1 MKVSL
6 IKKLLLCICV
16 IVFYVSNLRAST
28 VDTILTTSTAMKKQ
42 IKAVVIL
49 PDTYK
54 SGERFPVVYLLHG
67 YGGSYAYFTKVTP
80 AIKALAD
87 QYKMILVC
95 ADANVSSWYLDSPVD
110 PKWKYETYVA
120 TELVNWIDQ
129 HYSTIANRSGRAI
142 TGLSMGG
149 HGALS
154 LAFKHSDTFGAAG
167 SMSGGVDIRPF
178 PDNWLIS
185 ERLGTQASFPDRW
198 KENSVVENIYR
209 IKANLLSLIIDC
221 GKDDFFYNVNMEL
234 HERLLYA
241 NIPHDF
247 IIRPGAHTS
256 TYWANSI
263 TFQLLYFNNFFNK
276 K

>member
-6 IKKLLLCICV
+6 PKKLLLTACF
-16 IVFYVSNLRAST
+16 IVFFFSNLRAAV
-28 VDTILTTSTAMKKQ
+28 VDTILTTSASMHKQ
-42 IKAVVIL
+42 IKAVVVL
-49 PDTYK
+49 PEAYK

-67 YGGSYAYFTKVTP
+67 YGGSYAYFTKTIP
-80 AIKALAD
+80 AIKAYAD

-120 TELVNWIDQ
+120 TELVSWIDQ
-129 HYSTIANRSGRAI
+129 HYATIANRNGRAI

-154 LAFKHSDTFGAAG
+154 LAFKHSDVFGAAG

-247 IIRPGAHTS
+247 IIRPGSHTS